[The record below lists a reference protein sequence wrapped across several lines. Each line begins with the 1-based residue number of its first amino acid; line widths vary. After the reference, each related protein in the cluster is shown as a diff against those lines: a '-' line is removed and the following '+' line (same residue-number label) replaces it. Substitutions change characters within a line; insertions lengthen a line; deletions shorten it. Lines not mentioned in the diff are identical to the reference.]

1 MKDEEFKIDYI
12 KKWLTT
18 RRWNINIS
26 IRDRLENE
34 LPLMIQQTI
43 KNTTLFYLYIYFDKF
58 SVIFGYFINNFL
70 ENIYFLI
77 NVKTS
82 IYEKYR
88 LFI

>member
-34 LPLMIQQTI
+34 LQLMIQQTI

-58 SVIFGYFINNFL
+58 SVIFGYFINTFL